1 MNRFRLVVEYDG
13 TDFQGWQLQAQGRS
27 VQGALEEAITR
38 VTAESRRVMGAGRT
52 DAGVHARGQCA
63 HFDSETRL
71 AETDLRRAINA
82 VLPSDVAVSE
92 LEQVSPSFHA
102 RSDVVSKTYSYRIL
116 NRTVPSPLRRN
127 WTWHLRAP
135 LDVAAMQ
142 EAAKLLV
149 GDHDFAAFRGA
160 RGGSD
165 PEERTRRTLDR
176 LDLAAEADEVRLTAV
191 GRSFLRY
198 MVRNLVGTLV
208 EVGQGQRSAADVEAV
223 LASGERSRAGPTA
236 PPQGLCLER
245 VRYREPGTR

>member
-1 MNRFRLVVEYDG
+1 MRRFRLVVEYDG
-13 TDFQGWQLQAQGRS
+13 TDFHGWQLQADGRS
-27 VQGALEEAITR
+27 VQGALEEAINR

-71 AETDLRRAINA
+71 AEADLHRAINA
-82 VLPSDVAVSE
+82 VLPSDVALRE
-92 LEQVSPSFHA
+92 FEQVSPSFHA
-102 RSDVVSKTYSYRIL
+102 RSDALSKTYIYRIL
-116 NRTVPSPLRRN
+116 NRRAPSPMRRGR
-127 WTWHLRAP
+127 TWHLRAP

-142 EAAKLLV
+142 EAARLLV
-149 GDHDFAAFRGA
+149 GDHDFVAFRGA

-176 LDLAAEADEVRLTAV
+176 LDLAAEADEVRLTAE

-208 EVGQGQRSAADVEAV
+208 EVGQGQRAAAEVETI

-236 PPQGLCLER
+236 PARGLCLEC
-245 VRYREPGTR
+245 VRYAGLEAS